1 MARRTSPTL
10 LPDAPGLQLVR
21 LEADEQFL
29 LVVVATTSPEALCP
43 LCQCCSE
50 SIHSRYMRVVADLP
64 WAGWA
69 VRLELYVRRFFC
81 QNQACPRRIFTER
94 LPGVVAPSA
103 RRTTRLTDLLTLIS
117 FALGGEAG
125 NRLVERMG
133 LETTPETLL
142 RLIRIQAERQ
152 VPTPRV
158 LGVDDFSF
166 CRRKSYG
173 AILIDLERRV
183 PIDLLP
189 DREAETLKKWLLA
202 HPGVEIISR
211 DRGGA
216 FAEGAR
222 QGAPEARQVADRW
235 HLLANISEAMKTF
248 FLHKQA
254 QLKALVQKPSE
265 TFSEEE
271 EKQLPP
277 WYAGRSKRQEEKSV
291 RLHQERVERYHQIH
305 ELHAKKAEIATIA
318 HQMGLSRQAVYT
330 YLKMEQPPERTRI
343 NQQRKP
349 LIEPYKDYLIKRW
362 NQGCR
367 NAQLVYRELKE
378 QGYTGSDQPVQR
390 YFVQVRKKKD
400 GRKFKPVD
408 PANEAPVQ
416 APPKRPPTAS
426 QVAHWITFKEDQ
438 RLEWQQKYLTQ
449 LCEADDEIAQ
459 TSVLIEDF
467 TTMLRE
473 RGGERFDGW
482 LSRVEEQGVS
492 ELQSFA
498 NGLKKDYDAVKAG
511 LTLEWSQG
519 QVEGQVHRLKL
530 IKRQMYGRGSF
541 KILRK
546 RVLQRA

>member
-1 MARRTSPTL
+1 MAHQKSPTL

-29 LVVVATTSPEALCP
+29 LVVVAMTSPEALCP
-43 LCQCCSE
+43 LCQCRSE
-50 SIHSRYMRVVADLP
+50 SIHSRYRRVVADLP
-64 WAGWA
+64 WAGWG
-69 VRLELYVRRFFC
+69 VRLELHVRRFFC
-81 QNQACPRRIFTER
+81 QNQACTRRIFTER

-103 RRTTRLTDLLTLIS
+103 RCTTRLTDLLTLIG

-133 LETTPETLL
+133 LVTTPETLL
-142 RLIRIQAERQ
+142 RLIRIQKERQ

-166 CRRKSYG
+166 CRRRSYG

-216 FAEGAR
+216 FAEGAS
-222 QGAPEARQVADRW
+222 QGAPEAQQVADRW
-235 HLLANISEAMKTF
+235 HLLSNLSEALKTF
-248 FLHKQA
+248 FAGKQT
-254 QLKALVQKPSE
+254 QLKALVQKPAE

-271 EKQLPP
+271 TKELPP
-277 WYAGRSKRQEEKSV
+277 YSRGKTNRKIKMHDAH
-291 RLHQERVERYHQIH
+291 HQERVERYHKVH
-305 ELHAKKAEIATIA
+305 EMRAQGAELTLIA
-318 HQMGLSRQAVYT
+318 HQVGISRTTVNK
-330 YLKMEQPPERTRI
+330 YLNMEHPPA
-343 NQQRKP
+343 RKTGKRSGSV
-349 LIEPYKDYLIKRW
+349 IDPYKEYLVKRW
-362 NQGCR
+362 NDGVR
-367 NAQLVYRELKE
+367 NAQQVYRELKE
-378 QGYTGSDQPVQR
+378 MGYTGSDQPIQR
-390 YFVQVRKKKD
+390 YFVQFRRGKD
-400 GRKFKPVD
+400 HRKFKQVD
-408 PANEAPVQ
+408 PAQETPVK

-426 QVAHWITFKEDQ
+426 QVAHWITFKEEQ
-438 RLEWQQKYLTQ
+438 RLEWQKKYLTQ
-449 LCEADDEIAQ
+449 LCEGDQEIREANE
-459 TSVLIEDF
+459 LILEF

-473 RGGERFDGW
+473 RKGERFDAW
-482 LSRVEEQGVS
+482 LEKVEQQGIS
-492 ELQSFA
+492 ELRSFA
-498 NGLKKDYDAVKAG
+498 QSLKKDYDAVKAG
-511 LTLEWSQG
+511 LTVEWSQG